1 MTDQTNDPVAAAAA
15 LLAQQQQPK
24 GIVGE
29 LLDDVRELGE
39 KIDSFIHPQD
49 GENAEGNAAGTVPA
63 SVGSE
68 ENSGAATA
76 TPGASASGVGED
88 PNAGASAAAS
98 HCDADSASS
107 AQAASQS
114 VDTGARSV
122 SASLVERARVSI
134 DHLRAHLWTFEQST
148 VAHLHKELD
157 FVESL
162 FK

>member
-15 LLAQQQQPK
+15 QLAQQQQSK

-39 KIDSFIHPQD
+39 KIENFINPSD
-49 GENAEGNAAGTVPA
+49 PA
-63 SVGSE
+63 PSSTE
-68 ENSGAATA
+68 PATA
-76 TPGASASGVGED
+76 ASED
-88 PNAGASAAAS
+88 PNADASAAGNPS
-98 HCDADSASS
+98 DADSASS
-107 AQAASQS
+107 AQPASQS
-114 VDTGARSV
+114 VDTEDRSV

-148 VAHLHKELD
+148 VAHLHKDLD

>member
-15 LLAQQQQPK
+15 QLQAQEQSK

-39 KIDSFIHPQD
+39 KIENFINP
-49 GENAEGNAAGTVPA
+49 GE
-63 SVGSE
+63 SD
-68 ENSGAATA
+68 NSPSSTEL
-76 TPGASASGVGED
+76 TSAVTED
-88 PNAGASAAAS
+88 PNAGASAAGNPS
-98 HCDADSASS
+98 VADSASS
-107 AQAASQS
+107 AQPVSQS
-114 VDTGARSV
+114 VVTEARSV

-148 VAHLHKELD
+148 VAHLHKDLD
-157 FVESL
+157 FIESL

>member
-1 MTDQTNDPVAAAAA
+1 MADQTNDPVAAAAA
-15 LLAQQQQPK
+15 QLQAQEQSK

-39 KIDSFIHPQD
+39 KIESFIHPQD

-76 TPGASASGVGED
+76 APGASASGVGED
-88 PNAGASAAAS
+88 PNAVASAAENTS
-98 HCDADSASS
+98 GADSASS
-107 AQAASQS
+107 AQVASQS
-114 VDTGARSV
+114 VDTGDRSV

-148 VAHLHKELD
+148 VAHLHKDLD

>member
-15 LLAQQQQPK
+15 QLAQQQQPK

-39 KIDSFIHPQD
+39 KIENFINPSD
-49 GENAEGNAAGTVPA
+49 AAPSSTEP
-63 SVGSE
+63 
-68 ENSGAATA
+68 ATA
-76 TPGASASGVGED
+76 ASED
-88 PNAGASAAAS
+88 PNAGASAAGNPS
-98 HCDADSASS
+98 DADSASS
-107 AQAASQS
+107 AQVASQS
-114 VDTGARSV
+114 VVTGDRSV

-148 VAHLHKELD
+148 VAHLHKDLD